1 MATLTLPPGYT
12 KAEWEPIVRKGRK
25 LIKQKS
31 SIQFA
36 LGDLVIDSLV
46 GHSRG
51 HGEVAQVIELLA
63 HQIGINA
70 ATLRNHYA
78 VASQWP
84 KEKRRADVCYSVH
97 RELSYVRSRYILI
110 RKDPYDP
117 ISKENRWTENE
128 AQKVANHAFD
138 TPSNKDERLART
150 RRLLHSDEDAA
161 EVVKEMITRPEVRG
175 RVVAD
180 RRSRN
185 LLREAQYEHWQQVDH
200 EIEAEAELAPTE
212 DAGEVEEVAEETA
225 APAVDY
231 KEAPLEILRLI
242 GSFAS
247 FFVSLQRII
256 PEIHAQDYN
265 EETKAAVLDNVL
277 KARMLLDWCESAIRT
292 GRTDMD
298 KALASLLEDEEGE

>member
-1 MATLTLPPGYT
+1 MVTIILPTGYT
-12 KAEWEPIVRKGRK
+12 KAEWQPIVRKGRK
-25 LIKQKS
+25 LVKQKS

-36 LGDLVIDSLV
+36 LGDLVIEALE
-46 GHSRG
+46 GHPRRR
-51 HGEVAQVIELLA
+51 GEVGEVIELLA

-70 ATLRNHYA
+70 GTLRTHYEIA
-78 VASQWP
+78 KQWP
-84 KEKRRADVCYSVH
+84 QDKRRADVSYSVH
-97 RELSYVRSRYILI
+97 RVLAYVRSRYLLI

-128 AQKVANHAFD
+128 AQKVANHNFD
-138 TPSNKDERLART
+138 TPSNKEERLART

-161 EVVKEMITRPEVRG
+161 EVVKEMIARPEVRS

-180 RRSRN
+180 PRSRN
-185 LLREAQYEHWQQVDH
+185 ILREAQREHWRQVD
-200 EIEAEAELAPTE
+200 EELETEAELAPAE
-212 DAGEVEEVAEETA
+212 EVEEFVEKEE
-225 APAVDY
+225 PLVSY

-242 GSFAS
+242 GAFAS
-247 FFVSLQRII
+247 FFVSMQRII

-265 EETKAAVLDNVL
+265 EETKAAVFDNVH
-277 KARMLLDWCESAIRT
+277 KARMLLDWCESAVRT

>member
-1 MATLTLPPGYT
+1 MTLPTGYT

-25 LIKQKS
+25 LVKQKT

-36 LGDLVIDSLV
+36 LGDLVIEALE
-46 GHSRG
+46 GHPRRR
-51 HGEVAQVIELLA
+51 GEVTEVTEMLA

-70 ATLRNHYA
+70 LTLRNHYEIA
-78 VASQWP
+78 KQWP
-84 KEKRRADVCYSVH
+84 EAKRRADVCYSVH
-97 RELSYVRSRYILI
+97 AELAYVRSRYVLI

-117 ISKENRWTENE
+117 ISKENRWTVNE
-128 AQKVANHAFD
+128 AEKVAHRAFD
-138 TPSNKDERLART
+138 TPSNRDERLART

-161 EVVKEMITRPEVRG
+161 EVVKEMITRPEVRS

-180 RRSRN
+180 PRSRN
-185 LLREAQYEHWQQVDH
+185 ILREAQREHWRQVD
-200 EIEAEAELAPTE
+200 EELEAEAEFAPTE
-212 DAGEVEEVAEETA
+212 DAAEVEEFVEEKE
-225 APAVDY
+225 PLVNY

-242 GSFAS
+242 GAFAS

-265 EETKAAVLDNVL
+265 EETKAAVLDNVH
-277 KARMLLDWCESAIRT
+277 KARMLLDWCESAVKT